1 MTLLSCGQEDPGLST
16 APSIRFEEM
25 SIEKNSRGKDSVVH
39 ITYYY
44 ADTDGDI
51 GLGEGDTLPPFNF
64 GNEYWQNAPVKIFH
78 KVNSDFE
85 ELINPIT
92 NEPFQLP
99 SERIP
104 PIIPEGKNKSISG
117 YITVHIQANP
127 LNTQPTEVRYELML
141 IDRAL
146 NESNIITTP
155 SVTLV
160 H

>member
-1 MTLLSCGQEDPGLST
+1 MV
-16 APSIRFEEM
+16 
-25 SIEKNSRGKDSVVH
+25 IEKNSFGKDSVVH

-44 ADTDGDI
+44 SDNDGDI
-51 GLGEGDTLPPFNF
+51 GLGDSDTLPPFNF
-64 GNEYWQNAPVKIFH
+64 GSDYWQNSPVMIYH
-78 KVNSDFE
+78 KVNGNFE
-85 ELINPIT
+85 ELLNPIT
-92 NEPFQLP
+92 NEPFELP

-104 PIIPEGKNKSISG
+104 PIIPEGKNKAITG

-127 LNTQPTEVRYELML
+127 LNTQPEEVKYELKL

-146 NESNIITTP
+146 NESNIISTP